1 LEVSPVND
9 IVISGG
15 SVLTAD
21 GIESVDVG
29 ITGSKVTEVGK
40 NLEGTRVIDA
50 TGSWVG
56 PSFVDIHTHLR
67 EPGYEWKETIATGT
81 EAAAAGGYGGVV
93 AMPNTDPV
101 TDNAQI
107 AMYVAHKGA
116 QAGFTDVF
124 PAGAITMG
132 RAGEKMS
139 HIDEMWDAGV
149 RVFTDDGDSVDD
161 ASVLRLAMEYIA
173 NLGGVVAQHAVDA
186 NLSRHGFM
194 HEGSVSSLLG
204 MAGIPAEAEEI
215 VIARDLA
222 LVRLTGVRYHVQH
235 VATRRGVELI
245 AQAKEDGL
253 LITAEATPHHLTFDD
268 TFVATMDPDY
278 KMMPPLRST
287 SDREA
292 LREGLVSGVIDVV
305 GTDHA
310 PHAPREQEVPF
321 EHAPNGVIGLE
332 WAASIANEVIGDDQE
347 RFFAA
352 MSRIPAEIGSIA
364 DHGNALEV
372 GADANIV
379 VFDPASEWT
388 PTRTRSMSRNAP
400 YLGSTLRGKVLA
412 TILRGNVT
420 YSDES

>member
-1 LEVSPVND
+1 MND
-9 IVISGG
+9 IVIRGG
-15 SVLTAD
+15 SVLTD
-21 GIESVDVG
+21 RGIETLDVG
-29 ITGSKVTEVGK
+29 LVG
-40 NLEGTRVIDA
+40 GTISEIGTDLTADTVIDA

-56 PSFVDIHTHLR
+56 PSFVDLHTHLR
-67 EPGYEWKETIATGT
+67 EPGFEWKETIATGT
-81 EAAAAGGYGGVV
+81 EAAAAGGYGAVV

-101 TDNAQI
+101 IDNAQT
-107 AMYVAHKGA
+107 AMYVTQRGA
-116 QAGFTDVF
+116 QAGFTDVM

-132 RAGEKMS
+132 RGGDKMS
-139 HIDEMWDAGV
+139 HIDELWGAGV

-161 ASVLRLAMEYIA
+161 AAVLRLAMEYIA

-204 MAGIPAEAEEI
+204 MAGIPSEAEEI

-253 LITAEATPHHLTFDD
+253 PITAEVTPHHLVFDD

-278 KMMPPLRST
+278 KMMPPLRSP
-287 SDREA
+287 SDRDA
-292 LREGLVSGVIDVV
+292 LRAGLVSGVIDAVA
-305 GTDHA
+305 TDHA

-332 WAASIANEVIGDDQE
+332 WAGSVANEVLGDDQE
-347 RFFAA
+347 KFFAA
-352 MSRIPAEIGSIA
+352 MSLVPAQIA
-364 DHGNALEV
+364 GIDGHGRALRA
-372 GADANIV
+372 GAEANIV
-379 VFDPASEWT
+379 VFDPTTRWT
-388 PTRTRSMSRNAP
+388 VTTTRSMSRNAP
-400 YLGSTLRGKVLA
+400 YMGATMQGRVLA
-412 TILRGNVT
+412 TILRGRVT
-420 YSDES
+420 YSDNS

>member
-1 LEVSPVND
+1 MND
-9 IVISGG
+9 IVIAGG
-15 SVLTAD
+15 SALTHR
-21 GIESVDVG
+21 GIETVDIG
-29 ITGSKVTEVGK
+29 ITDSKVSEIGTD
-40 NLEGTRVIDA
+40 LEGATVIDA
-50 TGSWVG
+50 ASSWVG
-56 PSFVDIHTHLR
+56 PSFVDVHTHLR

-81 EAAAAGGYGGVV
+81 QAAAAGGYGAVV

-107 AMYVAHKGA
+107 ALYVAHKGA
-116 QAGFTDVF
+116 QAGFTDVL

-132 RAGEKMS
+132 RAGDKMS
-139 HIDEMWDAGV
+139 HIDEMWGAGV
-149 RVFTDDGDSVDD
+149 RLFTDDGDSVAD
-161 ASVLRLAMEYIA
+161 AAVLRLAMEYIA
-173 NLGGVVAQHAVDA
+173 NLGGVVAQHAVDPS
-186 NLSRHGFM
+186 LSRYGFM

-245 AQAKEDGL
+245 TQAKEDGL
-253 LITAEATPHHLTFDD
+253 NVTAEATPHHLMFDD

-278 KMMPPLRST
+278 KMMPPLRSP
-287 SDREA
+287 SDRDAIREA
-292 LREGLVSGVIDVV
+292 LVSGVIDVV

-332 WAASIANEVIGDDQE
+332 WAASIANQVIGSDQA

-352 MSRIPAEIGSIA
+352 MSQIPAEIAGIPE
-364 DHGNALEV
+364 HGVALAE
-372 GADANIV
+372 GTDANIV
-379 VFDPASEWT
+379 VFDPASSWT
-388 PTRTRSMSRNAP
+388 ATQTLSMSRNAP
-400 YLGSTLRGKVLA
+400 YLGMTLQGKVKT
-412 TILRGNVT
+412 TILRGSVT
-420 YSDES
+420 YTDET

>member
-1 LEVSPVND
+1 MND
-9 IVISGG
+9 IVIVGG

-21 GIESVDVG
+21 GIESVDIG
-29 ITGSKVTEVGK
+29 IADGKVAEIGK
-40 NLEGTRVIDA
+40 DLKGTRVIDA
-50 TGSWVG
+50 TDSWVG
-56 PSFVDIHTHLR
+56 PSFVDVHTHLR
-67 EPGYEWKETIATGT
+67 EPGFEWKETIATGT
-81 EAAAAGGYGGVV
+81 EAAAAGGYGAVV

-107 AMYVAHKGA
+107 AMYVAQRGTE
-116 QAGFTDVF
+116 AGFTDVM

-132 RAGEKMS
+132 RAGEKMA
-139 HIDEMWDAGV
+139 HIDEMWGAGV
-149 RVFTDDGDSVDD
+149 RVFTDDGDSVED
-161 ASVLRLAMEYIA
+161 AAVLRLAMEYIA
-173 NLGGVVAQHAVDA
+173 NLGGVVSQHAVDA

-245 AQAKEDGL
+245 AQAKQDGL
-253 LITAEATPHHLTFDD
+253 AVTAEATPHHLMFDD

-278 KMMPPLRST
+278 KMMPPLRSP
-287 SDREA
+287 SDRAA
-292 LREGLVSGVIDVV
+292 LREGLISGVIDVV

-332 WAASIANEVIGDDQE
+332 WAASVASDVIGDDQA

-352 MSRIPAEIGSIA
+352 MSQIPAEIAGIPG
-364 DHGNALEV
+364 HGNALEV
-372 GADANIV
+372 GADANVV
-379 VFDPASEWT
+379 VFDPTMEWT
-388 PTRTRSMSRNAP
+388 ATRTRSMSRNAP
-400 YLGSTLRGKVLA
+400 YLGSTLRGKVMA
-412 TILRGNVT
+412 TILRGSVT
-420 YSDES
+420 YSDAS

>member
-1 LEVSPVND
+1 MND

-15 SVLTAD
+15 SVLTGKGIEAVDIGIAD
-21 GIESVDVG
+21 G
-29 ITGSKVTEVGK
+29 KVTEIGK
-40 NLEGTRVIDA
+40 DLSGASTIDA
-50 TGSWVG
+50 RGAWVG

-67 EPGYEWKETIATGT
+67 EPGFEWKETIATGT
-81 EAAAAGGYGGVV
+81 EAAAAGGYGAVV

-107 AMYVAHKGA
+107 AMYVAQRGA
-116 QAGFTDVF
+116 QAGFVDVF

-132 RAGEKMS
+132 RSGDKMS
-139 HIDEMWDAGV
+139 HIDEMWGAGV

-173 NLGGVVAQHAVDA
+173 NLGGIVAQHAVDA

-194 HEGSVSSLLG
+194 HEGAVSSLLG

-215 VIARDLA
+215 VIARDLT

-235 VATRRGVELI
+235 IATARGVELI

-253 LITAEATPHHLTFDD
+253 PVTAEATPHHLMFDD

-287 SDREA
+287 ADRDA
-292 LREGLVSGVIDVV
+292 IREGLVSGAIDVV
-305 GTDHA
+305 ATDHA

-321 EHAPNGVIGLE
+321 EHAPNGVTGLE
-332 WAASIANEVIGDDQE
+332 WAAAVANEVIGDDQE

-352 MSRIPAEIGSIA
+352 MSQLSAEIADIPTHGIA
-364 DHGNALEV
+364 VTV
-372 GADANIV
+372 GAEANIV
-379 VFDPASEWT
+379 VFDSALEWT
-388 PTRTRSMSRNAP
+388 PTETRSISRNAP
-400 YLGSTLRGKVLA
+400 YFGSTLKGKVLE
-412 TILRGNVT
+412 TILAGSVT
-420 YSDES
+420 YSDRT

>member
-1 LEVSPVND
+1 MND

-15 SVLTAD
+15 SVLTVD
-21 GIESVDVG
+21 GIESVDIG
-29 ITGSKVTEVGK
+29 ITDGKVTEIGTG
-40 NLEGTRVIDA
+40 LEGTRVIDA
-50 TGSWVG
+50 SDSWVG

-67 EPGYEWKETIATGT
+67 EPGFEWKETIATGT
-81 EAAAAGGYGGVV
+81 EAAAAGGYGAVV

-107 AMYVAHKGA
+107 AMYVAQRGA
-116 QAGFTDVF
+116 QAGFADVF

-139 HIDEMWDAGV
+139 HIDEMWNAGV
-149 RVFTDDGDSVDD
+149 RLFTDDGDSVDD

-173 NLGGVVAQHAVDA
+173 NLGGVVSQHAVDA
-186 NLSRHGFM
+186 DLSRHGFM

-204 MAGIPAEAEEI
+204 MAGIPSEAEEI

-235 VATRRGVELI
+235 IATRRGVELI

-253 LITAEATPHHLTFDD
+253 DVTAEATPHHLMFDD
-268 TFVATMDPDY
+268 TFAATMDPDY
-278 KMMPPLRST
+278 KMMPPLRSA

-292 LREGLVSGVIDVV
+292 LREGLRSGVIDLV

-332 WAASIANEVIGDDQE
+332 WAAAVANEVIGDDQE

-352 MSRIPAEIGSIA
+352 MSQLPAEVASIPG
-364 DHGNALEV
+364 HGMPLEV
-372 GADANIV
+372 GVDANIV
-379 VFDPASEWT
+379 VFDPTTQWV
-388 PTRTRSMSRNAP
+388 PTGTRSMSRNAP
-400 YLGSTLRGKVLA
+400 YLGTELKGKVLA
-412 TILRGNVT
+412 TVLRGDIT
-420 YSDES
+420 YSDET

>member
-15 SVLTAD
+15 SVLTVD
-21 GIESVDVG
+21 GIETVDIG
-29 ITGSKVTEVGK
+29 ISDGKVTEIGSDI
-40 NLEGTRVIDA
+40 EGTSVIDA
-50 TGSWVG
+50 RGSWVG

-67 EPGYEWKETIATGT
+67 EPGFEWKETIATGT
-81 EAAAAGGYGGVV
+81 EAAAAGGYGAVV

-107 AMYVAHKGA
+107 AMYVAQRGA

-173 NLGGVVAQHAVDA
+173 NLGGVVSQHAVDA
-186 NLSRHGFM
+186 DLSRHGFM

-235 VATRRGVELI
+235 IATRRGVELI
-245 AQAKEDGL
+245 ARAKAEGL
-253 LITAEATPHHLTFDD
+253 PVTAEATPHHLMFDD

-287 SDREA
+287 SDRA
-292 LREGLVSGVIDVV
+292 AVREGLVSGVIDVV

-332 WAASIANEVIGDDQE
+332 WAAAVANEVIGDDQS

-352 MSRIPAEIGSIA
+352 LSMTPAEIASI
-364 DHGNALEV
+364 DGHGRPLAV
-372 GADANIV
+372 GHDANVV
-379 VFDPASEWT
+379 VFDPTMEWT
-388 PTRTRSMSRNAP
+388 ATQTRSMSRNAP

-412 TILRGNVT
+412 TILRGSVT
-420 YSDES
+420 YADNG

>member
-1 LEVSPVND
+1 MND
-9 IVISGG
+9 IVITGG
-15 SVLTAD
+15 SVLTAN
-21 GIESVDVG
+21 GIESVDIG
-29 ITGSKVTEVGK
+29 ITGGRVTEFGK
-40 NLEGTRVIDA
+40 NLEGTRVIDVP
-50 TGSWVG
+50 GSWVG
-56 PSFVDIHTHLR
+56 PSFVDMHTHLR
-67 EPGYEWKETIATGT
+67 EPGFEWKETIATGT
-81 EAAAAGGYGGVV
+81 EAAAAGGYGAVI

-107 AMYVAHKGA
+107 AMYVAQRGA
-116 QAGFTDVF
+116 EAGFADVM

-139 HIDEMWDAGV
+139 HIDEMWGAGV

-186 NLSRHGFM
+186 DLSRHGFM
-194 HEGSVSSLLG
+194 HEGAVSSLLG

-245 AQAKEDGL
+245 AQAKEEGL
-253 LITAEATPHHLTFDD
+253 AVTAEATPHHLMFDD

-278 KMMPPLRST
+278 KMMPPLRSL
-287 SDREA
+287 SDRDA
-292 LREGLVSGVIDVV
+292 LRAGLISGVIDVV
-305 GTDHA
+305 ATDHA

-321 EHAPNGVIGLE
+321 EHAPDGVIGLE
-332 WAASIANEVIGDDQE
+332 WAAAVANQVIGDNQE

-352 MSRIPAEIGSIA
+352 MSRIPAEIAGIPS
-364 DHGNALEV
+364 HGRTLAV
-372 GADANIV
+372 GAEANIV
-379 VFDPASEWT
+379 VFDPALDWT
-388 PTRTRSMSRNAP
+388 ATQTRSMSRNAP
-400 YLGSTLRGKVLA
+400 YLGSTMRGRVLA
-412 TILRGNVT
+412 TILRGGVT
-420 YSDES
+420 YSVEP

>member
-1 LEVSPVND
+1 MND

-15 SVLTAD
+15 SILTAD
-21 GIESVDVG
+21 GIESLDIG
-29 ITGSKVTEVGK
+29 ITGTKVTEIGE
-40 NLEGTRVIDA
+40 NLEGARVVDA
-50 TGSWVG
+50 RGSWVG

-81 EAAAAGGYGGVV
+81 EAAAAGGYGAVV

-107 AMYVAHKGA
+107 AMFVAHKGA

-161 ASVLRLAMEYIA
+161 AAVLRLAMDYIA
-173 NLGGVVAQHAVDA
+173 NLGGVISQHAVDA
-186 NLSRHGFM
+186 DLSRHGFM
-194 HEGSVSSLLG
+194 HEGPVSSLLG

-215 VIARDLA
+215 VIARDIA

-235 VATRRGVELI
+235 IASARGVELI
-245 AQAKEDGL
+245 AQAKAQGL
-253 LITAEATPHHLTFDD
+253 AVTAEATPHHLMFDD

-278 KMMPPLRST
+278 KMMPPLRSPA
-287 SDREA
+287 DREA
-292 LREGLVSGVIDVV
+292 LREGLRSGVIDVV

-321 EHAPNGVIGLE
+321 EHAPNGVTGLE
-332 WAASIANEVIGDDQE
+332 WAASVANEVIGDDQK

-352 MSRIPAEIGSIA
+352 MSQIPAEIASIP
-364 DHGNALEV
+364 DHGLALEV

-379 VFDPASEWT
+379 VFDPTLEWT
-388 PTRTRSMSRNAP
+388 ATRTRSMSRNAP

-412 TILRGNVT
+412 TMLRGDVT
-420 YSDES
+420 YSDDS

>member
-1 LEVSPVND
+1 MND
-9 IVISGG
+9 IVIVGG

-21 GIESVDVG
+21 GIESVDIG
-29 ITGSKVTEVGK
+29 IADGKVAEIGK
-40 NLEGTRVIDA
+40 DLEGTRVIDA
-50 TGSWVG
+50 TDSWVG
-56 PSFVDIHTHLR
+56 PSFVDVHTHLR
-67 EPGYEWKETIATGT
+67 EPGFEWKETIATGT
-81 EAAAAGGYGGVV
+81 EAAAAGGYGAVV

-107 AMYVAHKGA
+107 AMYVAQRGTE
-116 QAGFTDVF
+116 AGFTDVM

-132 RAGEKMS
+132 RAGEKMA
-139 HIDEMWDAGV
+139 HIDEMWGAGV
-149 RVFTDDGDSVDD
+149 RVFTDDGDSVED
-161 ASVLRLAMEYIA
+161 AAVLRLAMEYIA
-173 NLGGVVAQHAVDA
+173 NLGGVVSQHAVDA

-245 AQAKEDGL
+245 AQAKQDGL
-253 LITAEATPHHLTFDD
+253 AVTAEATPHHLMFDD

-278 KMMPPLRST
+278 KMMPPLRSP
-287 SDREA
+287 SDRAA
-292 LREGLVSGVIDVV
+292 LREGLISGVIDVV

-332 WAASIANEVIGDDQE
+332 WAASVASDVIGDDQA

-352 MSRIPAEIGSIA
+352 MSQIPAEIAGIPG
-364 DHGNALEV
+364 HGNALEV
-372 GADANIV
+372 GADANVV
-379 VFDPASEWT
+379 VFDPTMEWT
-388 PTRTRSMSRNAP
+388 ATRTRSMSRNAP
-400 YLGSTLRGKVLA
+400 YLGSTLRGKVMA
-412 TILRGNVT
+412 TILRGSVT
-420 YSDES
+420 YSDAS